1 MNYQDI
7 IKKGLELGLTE
18 IELYESTK
26 VQNQITYFQSKVNT
40 YTLSNTKTL
49 SMRGKFNGQ
58 MGYASTED
66 FSEEGINQC
75 LNHLLVNAKYL
86 STTDVDFMFEGNAEY
101 VEVKNPKADYE
112 DVPFEQ
118 KVQFLANLEQ
128 RLLNFD
134 PRVVNVELDYI
145 ETASKVKLINS
156 YGVDLEKEFSYMV
169 FYAQVVA
176 VEGEQAASKF
186 EAGVNT
192 KFSELDA
199 DEVYNKVTKDVIDS
213 LGAGFVETGKYP
225 IILTRDVASSILRA
239 FSSVF
244 SGESAMR
251 KLSILTDKVNTQVFG
266 QNITIINDPF
276 SDKALF
282 KESFDDEG
290 VPCQTIEVVKD
301 GVFTGFLHNLRSA
314 NFFKQKPTGNGFRNG
329 ASASASPVNL
339 HLKEGNYSEEEMIA
353 TIDKGLLITAA
364 HGLHAGLNPI
374 SGNFNVQSQGFIIEN
389 GKLGRAVTLFVLS
402 SNFYEML
409 NNVEMIGNNTEK
421 NFNGV
426 ASPSLKIKE
435 VQISGK

>member
-128 RLLNFD
+128 RLQN
-134 PRVVNVELDYI
+134 
-145 ETASKVKLINS
+145 
-156 YGVDLEKEFSYMV
+156 
-169 FYAQVVA
+169 
-176 VEGEQAASKF
+176 F

-314 NFFKQKPTGNGFRNG
+314 NFFKQNPTGNGFRNG

-389 GKLGRAVTLFVLS
+389 GKLARAVTLFVLS

>member
-128 RLLNFD
+128 RLQNFD

-156 YGVDLEKEFSYMV
+156 YGVDLEKEYSYMV

-314 NFFKQKPTGNGFRNG
+314 NFFKQNPTGNGFRNG

-389 GKLGRAVTLFVLS
+389 GKLARAVTLFVLS

>member
-128 RLLNFD
+128 RLQNFD

-156 YGVDLEKEFSYMV
+156 YGVDLEKEYSYMI

-314 NFFKQKPTGNGFRNG
+314 NFFKQNPTGNGFRNG

-389 GKLGRAVTLFVLS
+389 GKLARAVTLFVLS

>member
-7 IKKGLELGLTE
+7 IKKGLELGLSE

-49 SMRGKFNGQ
+49 SMRGKLNGQ

-75 LNHLLVNAKYL
+75 LQHLLINAKYL
-86 STTDVDFMFEGNAEY
+86 STNDADFMFEGNAEY
-101 VEVKNPKADYE
+101 VEVNNPKADYE
-112 DVPFEQ
+112 EVAFED

-128 RLLNFD
+128 RLLSFD
-134 PRVVNVELDYI
+134 KRVVNVELDYI
-145 ETASKVKLINS
+145 ESGSTVKLINS
-156 YGVDLEKEFSYMV
+156 HGVDLEKAYSYMI

-176 VEGEQAASKF
+176 VEGEQVASKF

-199 DEVYNKVTKDVIDS
+199 DEVFNKITKDVIDS

-225 IILTRDVASSILRA
+225 IILTRDVASSILGA
-239 FSSVF
+239 FSNVF
-244 SGESAMR
+244 SGEAAMR
-251 KLSILTDKVNTQVFG
+251 KLTILTDKVNTKVFG
-266 QNITIINDPF
+266 ENITFINDPF
-276 SDKALF
+276 NDNALF

-290 VPCQTIEVVKD
+290 VPCQTIEVVKN

-314 NFFKQKPTGNGFRNG
+314 NFFKQNPTGNGFRSG
-329 ASASASPVNL
+329 ASASARPVNF
-339 HLKEGNYSEEEMIA
+339 HLQEGTYSEEEMIA
-353 TIDKGLLITAA
+353 TIDKGLLITSAQ
-364 HGLHAGLNPI
+364 GLHAGLNPI

-389 GKLGRAVTLFVLS
+389 GKLARPVTLFVLS
-402 SNFYEML
+402 SNFYEMF

>member
-86 STTDVDFMFEGNAEY
+86 STTDVDFMFEGNTEY
-101 VEVKNPKADYE
+101 VEVKNPKADFDE
-112 DVPFEQ
+112 VPFEE
-118 KVQFLANLEQ
+118 KVQFLANLEH

-145 ETASKVKLINS
+145 ESASKVKLINS
-156 YGVDLEKEFSYMV
+156 YGVDLEKEYSYMI

-213 LGAGFVETGKYP
+213 LGAGFVPTGKYP
-225 IILTRDVASSILRA
+225 IVLTRDVASSILRA

-301 GVFTGFLHNLRSA
+301 GIFTGFLHNLRSA
-314 NFFKQKPTGNGFRNG
+314 NFFKQNPTGNGFRNG
-329 ASASASPVNL
+329 ASASATPINL
-339 HLKEGNYSEEEMIA
+339 HLQEGNYSEEEMIA
-353 TIDKGLLITAA
+353 TIDKGLLITSAQ
-364 HGLHAGLNPI
+364 GLHAGLNPI

-389 GKLGRAVTLFVLS
+389 GKLARAVTLFVLS

>member
-128 RLLNFD
+128 RLQNFD

-156 YGVDLEKEFSYMV
+156 YGVDLEKEYSYMV

-290 VPCQTIEVVKD
+290 VPCQTIEVVKE

-314 NFFKQKPTGNGFRNG
+314 NFFKQNPTGNGFRNG

-389 GKLGRAVTLFVLS
+389 GKLARAVTLFVLS

>member
-128 RLLNFD
+128 RLQNFD

-156 YGVDLEKEFSYMV
+156 YGVDLEKEYSYMV

-314 NFFKQKPTGNGFRNG
+314 NFFKQNPTGNGFRNG

-389 GKLGRAVTLFVLS
+389 GKLARPVTLFVLS